1 MMAGVGHSQTDVF
14 FSMPP
19 LSILTFRKAL
29 FLLLF
34 FVIFFWLAH
43 LSFIVMSE

>member
-1 MMAGVGHSQTDVF
+1 MMAGVSFLMGHSQTDVF

-19 LSILTFRKAL
+19 LSILTFRKAS

-34 FVIFFWLAH
+34 FVIFFGWH
-43 LSFIVMSE
+43 I